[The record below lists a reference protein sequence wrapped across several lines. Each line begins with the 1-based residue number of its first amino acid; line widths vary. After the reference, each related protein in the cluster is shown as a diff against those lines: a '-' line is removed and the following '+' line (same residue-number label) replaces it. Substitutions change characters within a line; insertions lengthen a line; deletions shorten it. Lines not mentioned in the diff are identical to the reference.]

1 MFVDWLNE
9 TFHTFDYALLELCHK
24 LAEFG
29 HPVLTDILHFISFS
43 GEYAILLFLS
53 GVILCMFPKTR
64 KAGVSEIGSVLIGC
78 IIGKGFLKRVVA
90 RPRPYEVVGSDYF
103 EWWSMLGL
111 RLDTDTSFPSGHVE
125 VAIAGLLALCLMLP
139 DGKGKKLVPFTTV
152 YVSLM
157 CLSRIYMM
165 EHYPSDVVAGLLI
178 GTACTLIG
186 VPLTKWFFNLCE
198 KNKDKAFCNF
208 VINFELSWLKGKKK

>member
-9 TFHTFDYALLELCHK
+9 TFHIFDYALLELCHK

-53 GVILCMFPKTR
+53 GVILCMFPQTR

-90 RPRPYEVVGSDYF
+90 RPRPYEVVGSDYLNGGPC
-103 EWWSMLGL
+103 WDLGL
-111 RLDTDTSFPSGHVE
+111 IQTPPFRQD
-125 VAIAGLLALCLMLP
+125 MLRWQLQ
-139 DGKGKKLVPFTTV
+139 D
-152 YVSLM
+152 
-157 CLSRIYMM
+157 C
-165 EHYPSDVVAGLLI
+165 
-178 GTACTLIG
+178 
-186 VPLTKWFFNLCE
+186 
-198 KNKDKAFCNF
+198 
-208 VINFELSWLKGKKK
+208 